1 MRAQTR
7 HIRPNPIGYS
17 IVQRVERYENM
28 LKVRGLEVLEGTL
41 LLDIKPYVPGIDEVK
56 NAKASWLEGRMKTTH
71 ARRKRDTAHAARAN
85 IRRKRTAI

>member
-1 MRAQTR
+1 
-7 HIRPNPIGYS
+7 
-17 IVQRVERYENM
+17 M

-85 IRRKRTAI
+85 IRRKRTTI